1 MNCYLA
7 YCYLNKHSKGFIK
20 QRNSE
25 SAHGCFWQPD
35 SDEKA
40 VSGIP
45 YKLHSKGN
53 YDVQFFIELEVNLC
67 NVTILKTEFCELRF
81 FLLFQDAY
89 CLYIMLTLV
98 ELVIEN
104 N

>member
-7 YCYLNKHSKGFIK
+7 YCYLNKYSKGFIK
-20 QRNSE
+20 QRNSA
-25 SAHGCFWQPD
+25 SAHGCFWQPH

-67 NVTILKTEFCELRF
+67 NIRRLGGNQLEELSREI
-81 FLLFQDAY
+81 FLDLSA
-89 CLYIMLTLV
+89 LE
-98 ELVIEN
+98 EL
-104 N
+104 